1 MDMFQHMIDANEKLK
16 DAFKEE
22 FTVKDD
28 QELQKKEFNAKNHQ
42 KVEDMINFIKDLIN
56 GEVNIMSGLFSRVLR
71 LGKSEAHAVM
81 DKFEDP
87 IKMTEQGIRELK
99 KDLEESMKS
108 LAQVKGIVIRMK
120 NDAENKKKLAADYE
134 SKAMALLQKAQQGSL
149 DMAEAE
155 RLATDVL
162 GRKET
167 ASQEALRLSKEL
179 TNQES
184 MALQLQNNVE
194 KLRTTVQRYENDLI
208 TLRARAKTA
217 AATRKLNAQIAK
229 VDSDGTIVM
238 LEKMRNKVEEDES
251 LAQAYGEIA
260 DSGQS
265 IDDQITKALGEGSST
280 PGVSDSLATLKA
292 KMKIG

>member
-1 MDMFQHMIDANEKLK
+1 
-16 DAFKEE
+16 
-22 FTVKDD
+22 
-28 QELQKKEFNAKNHQ
+28 
-42 KVEDMINFIKDLIN
+42 
-56 GEVNIMSGLFSRVLR
+56 MSGLFSRVLR

-99 KDLEESMKS
+99 KDLEGSMKS
-108 LAQVKGIVIRMK
+108 LAQVKGIVIRMR
-120 NDAENKKKLAADYE
+120 NDADNKKKLAADYE

-208 TLRARAKTA
+208 PLRARAKTA

-280 PGVSDSLATLKA
+280 PGVSDSLAALKA

>member
-1 MDMFQHMIDANEKLK
+1 
-16 DAFKEE
+16 
-22 FTVKDD
+22 
-28 QELQKKEFNAKNHQ
+28 
-42 KVEDMINFIKDLIN
+42 
-56 GEVNIMSGLFSRVLR
+56 MSGLFSRVLR

-108 LAQVKGIVIRMK
+108 LAQVKGIVIRMR

-134 SKAMALLQKAQQGSL
+134 SKAMALLQKGQQGSL
-149 DMAEAE
+149 EMAEAE
-155 RLATDVL
+155 RLATEIL
-162 GRKET
+162 ARKEDVG
-167 ASQEALRLSKEL
+167 QEALRLSKEV
-179 TNQES
+179 TSQES
-184 MALQLQNNVE
+184 MALQLQRNVD

-217 AATRKLNAQIAK
+217 AATRKLNVQIAR
-229 VDSDGTIVM
+229 VDSDGTIAM

-265 IDDQITKALGEGSST
+265 IDEQINKALGDGSFM
-280 PGVSDSLATLKA
+280 PGASDNLAALKA
-292 KMKIG
+292 KMKIA

>member
-1 MDMFQHMIDANEKLK
+1 
-16 DAFKEE
+16 
-22 FTVKDD
+22 
-28 QELQKKEFNAKNHQ
+28 
-42 KVEDMINFIKDLIN
+42 
-56 GEVNIMSGLFSRVLR
+56 MSGLFSRVLR

-99 KDLEESMKS
+99 KDLEGSMKS
-108 LAQVKGIVIRMK
+108 LAQVKGIVIRMR
-120 NDAENKKKLAADYE
+120 NDADNKKKLAADYE

-167 ASQEALRLSKEL
+167 VSQEALRLSKEL

-194 KLRTTVQRYENDLI
+194 KLRTTVQRYENDLV

-238 LEKMRNKVEEDES
+238 LEKN
-251 LAQAYGEIA
+251 AQQGR
-260 DSGQS
+260 GR
-265 IDDQITKALGEGSST
+265 
-280 PGVSDSLATLKA
+280 
-292 KMKIG
+292 

>member
-1 MDMFQHMIDANEKLK
+1 
-16 DAFKEE
+16 
-22 FTVKDD
+22 
-28 QELQKKEFNAKNHQ
+28 
-42 KVEDMINFIKDLIN
+42 
-56 GEVNIMSGLFSRVLR
+56 MSGLFSRVLR

-108 LAQVKGIVIRMK
+108 LAQVKGIVIRMR
-120 NDAENKKKLAADYE
+120 NDADNKKKLAADYE

-149 DMAEAE
+149 DMVEAE

-280 PGVSDSLATLKA
+280 PGVSDSLAALKA

>member
-1 MDMFQHMIDANEKLK
+1 
-16 DAFKEE
+16 
-22 FTVKDD
+22 
-28 QELQKKEFNAKNHQ
+28 
-42 KVEDMINFIKDLIN
+42 
-56 GEVNIMSGLFSRVLR
+56 MSGLFSRVLR

-99 KDLEESMKS
+99 KDLEGSMKS
-108 LAQVKGIVIRMK
+108 LAQVKGIVIRMR
-120 NDAENKKKLAADYE
+120 NDADNKKKLAADYE

-280 PGVSDSLATLKA
+280 PGASDSLAALKA

>member
-1 MDMFQHMIDANEKLK
+1 
-16 DAFKEE
+16 
-22 FTVKDD
+22 
-28 QELQKKEFNAKNHQ
+28 
-42 KVEDMINFIKDLIN
+42 
-56 GEVNIMSGLFSRVLR
+56 MSGLFSRVLR

-99 KDLEESMKS
+99 KDLEGSMKS
-108 LAQVKGIVIRMK
+108 LAQVKGIVIRMR
-120 NDAENKKKLAADYE
+120 NDADNKKKLAADYE

-217 AATRKLNAQIAK
+217 AATRKLNAQIAN

-280 PGVSDSLATLKA
+280 PGVSDSLAALKA

>member
-1 MDMFQHMIDANEKLK
+1 
-16 DAFKEE
+16 
-22 FTVKDD
+22 
-28 QELQKKEFNAKNHQ
+28 
-42 KVEDMINFIKDLIN
+42 
-56 GEVNIMSGLFSRVLR
+56 
-71 LGKSEAHAVM
+71 
-81 DKFEDP
+81 
-87 IKMTEQGIRELK
+87 
-99 KDLEESMKS
+99 
-108 LAQVKGIVIRMK
+108 
-120 NDAENKKKLAADYE
+120 
-134 SKAMALLQKAQQGSL
+134 MALLQKAQQGSL

-194 KLRTTVQRYENDLI
+194 KLRTTVQRYENDLV

-217 AATRKLNAQIAK
+217 AATRKLNAQIAR
-229 VDSDGTIVM
+229 VDSDGTIAM
-238 LEKMRNKVEEDES
+238 LEKMRDKVEEDES

-265 IDDQITKALGEGSST
+265 VDEQINKALGEGSSM
-280 PGVSDSLATLKA
+280 PGVSDSLAALKA

>member
-1 MDMFQHMIDANEKLK
+1 MK
-16 DAFKEE
+16 
-22 FTVKDD
+22 
-28 QELQKKEFNAKNHQ
+28 
-42 KVEDMINFIKDLIN
+42 
-56 GEVNIMSGLFSRVLR
+56 MSGLFTRILR
-71 LGKSEAHAVM
+71 LGKAEAHSAV

-280 PGVSDSLATLKA
+280 PGVSDSLTALKA

>member
-1 MDMFQHMIDANEKLK
+1 
-16 DAFKEE
+16 
-22 FTVKDD
+22 
-28 QELQKKEFNAKNHQ
+28 
-42 KVEDMINFIKDLIN
+42 
-56 GEVNIMSGLFSRVLR
+56 LR

-99 KDLEESMKS
+99 KDLEGSMKS
-108 LAQVKGIVIRMK
+108 LAQVKGIVIRMR
-120 NDAENKKKLAADYE
+120 NDADNKKKLAADYE

-265 IDDQITKALGEGSST
+265 IDDEITKALGEGSST
-280 PGVSDSLATLKA
+280 PGVSDSLTALKA

>member
-1 MDMFQHMIDANEKLK
+1 
-16 DAFKEE
+16 
-22 FTVKDD
+22 
-28 QELQKKEFNAKNHQ
+28 
-42 KVEDMINFIKDLIN
+42 
-56 GEVNIMSGLFSRVLR
+56 MSGLFSRVLR

-280 PGVSDSLATLKA
+280 PGVSDSLTALKA

>member
-1 MDMFQHMIDANEKLK
+1 
-16 DAFKEE
+16 
-22 FTVKDD
+22 
-28 QELQKKEFNAKNHQ
+28 
-42 KVEDMINFIKDLIN
+42 
-56 GEVNIMSGLFSRVLR
+56 MSGLFSRVLR

-134 SKAMALLQKAQQGSL
+134 SKAMALLQKAKQGSL
-149 DMAEAE
+149 DMPEAE

-265 IDDQITKALGEGSST
+265 IDDQITNALGEGSST
-280 PGVSDSLATLKA
+280 PGVSDSLAALKA

>member
-1 MDMFQHMIDANEKLK
+1 
-16 DAFKEE
+16 
-22 FTVKDD
+22 
-28 QELQKKEFNAKNHQ
+28 
-42 KVEDMINFIKDLIN
+42 
-56 GEVNIMSGLFSRVLR
+56 MSGLFSRVLR

-99 KDLEESMKS
+99 KDLEGSMKS
-108 LAQVKGIVIRMK
+108 LAQVKGIVIRMR
-120 NDAENKKKLAADYE
+120 NDADNKKKLAADYE

-167 ASQEALRLSKEL
+167 ASQEALHLSKEL

-280 PGVSDSLATLKA
+280 PGVSDSLAALKA

>member
-1 MDMFQHMIDANEKLK
+1 
-16 DAFKEE
+16 
-22 FTVKDD
+22 
-28 QELQKKEFNAKNHQ
+28 
-42 KVEDMINFIKDLIN
+42 
-56 GEVNIMSGLFSRVLR
+56 MSGLFSRVLR

-194 KLRTTVQRYENDLI
+194 KLRTTVQRYENDLV

-217 AATRKLNAQIAK
+217 AATRKLNAQIAR
-229 VDSDGTIVM
+229 VDSDGTIAM
-238 LEKMRNKVEEDES
+238 LEKMRDKVEEDES

-265 IDDQITKALGEGSST
+265 VDEQINKALGEGSSM
-280 PGVSDSLATLKA
+280 PGVSDNLAALKA

>member
-1 MDMFQHMIDANEKLK
+1 
-16 DAFKEE
+16 
-22 FTVKDD
+22 
-28 QELQKKEFNAKNHQ
+28 
-42 KVEDMINFIKDLIN
+42 
-56 GEVNIMSGLFSRVLR
+56 MSGLFSRVLR

-108 LAQVKGIVIRMK
+108 LAQVKGIVIRMR

-280 PGVSDSLATLKA
+280 PGVSDSLAALKA

>member
-1 MDMFQHMIDANEKLK
+1 
-16 DAFKEE
+16 
-22 FTVKDD
+22 
-28 QELQKKEFNAKNHQ
+28 
-42 KVEDMINFIKDLIN
+42 
-56 GEVNIMSGLFSRVLR
+56 MSGLFSRVLR

-99 KDLEESMKS
+99 KDLEGSMKS
-108 LAQVKGIVIRMK
+108 LAQVKGIVIRMR
-120 NDAENKKKLAADYE
+120 NDADNKKKLAADYE

-217 AATRKLNAQIAK
+217 AATRKLNAQIAR

-280 PGVSDSLATLKA
+280 PGVSDSLAALKA

>member
-1 MDMFQHMIDANEKLK
+1 
-16 DAFKEE
+16 
-22 FTVKDD
+22 
-28 QELQKKEFNAKNHQ
+28 
-42 KVEDMINFIKDLIN
+42 
-56 GEVNIMSGLFSRVLR
+56 MSGLFSRVLR

-108 LAQVKGIVIRMK
+108 LAQVKGIVIRMR
-120 NDAENKKKLAADYE
+120 NDADNKKKLAADYE

-265 IDDQITKALGEGSST
+265 IDDEITKALGEGSST
-280 PGVSDSLATLKA
+280 PGVSDSLTALKA

>member
-1 MDMFQHMIDANEKLK
+1 
-16 DAFKEE
+16 
-22 FTVKDD
+22 
-28 QELQKKEFNAKNHQ
+28 
-42 KVEDMINFIKDLIN
+42 
-56 GEVNIMSGLFSRVLR
+56 MSGLFSRVLR

-99 KDLEESMKS
+99 KDLEGSMKS
-108 LAQVKGIVIRMK
+108 LAQVKGIVIRMR
-120 NDAENKKKLAADYE
+120 NDADNKKKLAADYE

-194 KLRTTVQRYENDLI
+194 KLRTTVQRYENDLV

-229 VDSDGTIVM
+229 VDSDGTIVV

-280 PGVSDSLATLKA
+280 PGVSDSLAALIA
-292 KMKIG
+292 KMTIG

>member
-1 MDMFQHMIDANEKLK
+1 
-16 DAFKEE
+16 
-22 FTVKDD
+22 
-28 QELQKKEFNAKNHQ
+28 
-42 KVEDMINFIKDLIN
+42 
-56 GEVNIMSGLFSRVLR
+56 
-71 LGKSEAHAVM
+71 VM

-99 KDLEESMKS
+99 KDLEGSMKS
-108 LAQVKGIVIRMK
+108 LAQVKGIVIRMR
-120 NDAENKKKLAADYE
+120 NDADNKKKLAADYE

-280 PGVSDSLATLKA
+280 PGASDSLAALKA